1 MRSRVIRPASVEELV
16 NQQTWNARPDM
27 QGVTDKL
34 YQIALKH
41 RRYEQV
47 DVVCAGD
54 IISVCLK
61 SSYKKFNRTAKL
73 QVGGNLFDAQLESAL
88 VGKCVGEC
96 GIMEHPVG
104 KIDYEIRD
112 AQRLVVPT
120 LTDEMACNMG
130 VEGVQTV
137 TQLREYYLDESLKNA
152 IYDEVC
158 YFVPQHMEQWQ
169 FAIEEADLYD
179 MDEHEM
185 ERCRAISHSMGEVF
199 DEMTEQQLLG
209 AVGCPSIP
217 AFREMIHDYHHQTIK
232 VVLAE
237 AWLTGKDM
245 ETVTPG
251 DVNDLRYAFMGRVT
265 EYAMKKIKE
274 DLAC

>member
-1 MRSRVIRPASVEELV
+1 MRSQVIRPAPVEELV
-16 NQQTWNARPDM
+16 NRHTWNARPDM
-27 QGVTDKL
+27 QAVKDNL

-41 RRYEQV
+41 KRYEQV
-47 DVVCAGD
+47 DTVCAGD

-61 SSYKKFNRTAKL
+61 SSHKKFNRTAKL

-88 VGKCVGEC
+88 IGKCVGQC
-96 GIMEHPVG
+96 GTMEHPLG
-104 KIDYEIRD
+104 QIDYEIRD
-112 AQRLVVPT
+112 AQRLVVPA
-120 LTDEMACNMG
+120 LTDEMACNVG
-130 VEGVQTV
+130 VEGVQSV
-137 TQLREYYLDESLKNA
+137 AQLREHYLDESLKKA
-152 IYDEVC
+152 IYDEVY

-169 FAIEEADLYD
+169 FAIEEADLHD

-185 ERCRAISHSMGEVF
+185 ERCRAISRSMGEVF

-217 AFREMIHDYHHQTIK
+217 AFREMIHDYHRQTIK

-237 AWLTGKDM
+237 AWLTGRNM

-251 DVNDLRYAFMGRVT
+251 DVNDLCYAFTERVT
-265 EYAMKKIKE
+265 KYAMKIIKE
-274 DLAC
+274 ELAC